1 MWSFATVRRLRA
13 PARPR
18 RSQARGFLSPK
29 RFVLPSNCQ
38 NFPLRGPKSRRQ
50 LLLQKGGLPLRKR
63 ASVLQ
68 VIWLATRSSLSVDR
82 DAATASE
89 GEAKAVR
96 CDSALPPGAC
106 FFVLFQFMCQTLG
119 SCPTRTKVRCT
130 NSLCWVKTSRHSLV
144 CRFFHPLWSQTSPK
158 ASIKNSYYS
167 LHLR

>member
-38 NFPLRGPKSRRQ
+38 NFRCAGQRAGGNFYCKR
-50 LLLQKGGLPLRKR
+50 GLPLRKR

-106 FFVLFQFMCQTLG
+106 FFVLLVSIYVQNLGVVPNSNKSAMYQF
-119 SCPTRTKVRCT
+119 
-130 NSLCWVKTSRHSLV
+130 SLLSQDITAFFGVPILSL
-144 CRFFHPLWSQTSPK
+144 LSQTSPK